1 MYKSYH
7 ARRSYLPTGNSCEW
21 LAVMYGLI
29 KEHYVNKEKARQKT
43 KSEKDLFRVDIESES
58 DERFLCGS
66 SESDS
71 GRV

>member
-1 MYKSYH
+1 M
-7 ARRSYLPTGNSCEW
+7 
-21 LAVMYGLI
+21 MYGLI